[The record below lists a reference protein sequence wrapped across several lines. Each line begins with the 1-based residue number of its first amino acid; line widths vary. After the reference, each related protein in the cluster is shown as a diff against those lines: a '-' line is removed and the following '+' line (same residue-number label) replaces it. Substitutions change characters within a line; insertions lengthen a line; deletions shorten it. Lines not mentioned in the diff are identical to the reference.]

1 MCVFHVKFFG
11 ARKKVVV
18 DWCLSLFLGDRWLDA
33 YHHPR
38 SETPTECWRDHWK
51 KSRNISPWLKVG
63 RFYLVGHHHLFIDFL
78 SFLCDDATLVCAHPT
93 FIYIQGLINRVKCSV
108 RLFGALFFHLKFSP
122 RDVQHWCGTQL
133 SSLWNFQG
141 EDLFEVEVLWVP
153 LVIAGDGSATVK
165 CCFWR
170 DWDIETTF
178 FLFESSRRESPV
190 GMGASIC
197 HHRAGS

>member
-1 MCVFHVKFFG
+1 MPLTFLG
-11 ARKKVVV
+11 RSMIR
-18 DWCLSLFLGDRWLDA
+18 CLSSSPKRDPHRMLAGSLKEESQHFSLAKSWPLLLG
-33 YHHPR
+33 
-38 SETPTECWRDHWK
+38 
-51 KSRNISPWLKVG
+51 
-63 RFYLVGHHHLFIDFL
+63 GHHHLFIDFL